1 MDSVFG
7 SWFKAEKA
15 KEQAAS
21 AAARADSAA
30 GAEAE
35 DSDPF
40 TNEGATAEVEALQKI
55 NAELRDELV
64 LVKEKLNLG
73 KLSKVKSSRRN
84 SQSQSLVR
92 EVIWQA
98 F

>member
-15 KEQAAS
+15 KEQVAS
-21 AAARADSAA
+21 AAARADSTADADVPANQLSEDAA
-30 GAEAE
+30 MELA
-35 DSDPF
+35 
-40 TNEGATAEVEALQKI
+40 ALQKI

>member
-15 KEQAAS
+15 KEQVAS

-30 GAEAE
+30 GVPANQLSE
-35 DSDPF
+35 DAAM
-40 TNEGATAEVEALQKI
+40 ELAALQKI

>member
-21 AAARADSAA
+21 AAARTDSAA

-35 DSDPF
+35 DSDPV
-40 TNEGATAEVEALQKI
+40 TNEDARAEVEALQKI

>member
-15 KEQAAS
+15 KEQVAS

-30 GAEAE
+30 GADVPANQLSE
-35 DSDPF
+35 DAAM
-40 TNEGATAEVEALQKI
+40 ELAALQKI